1 MSICGFPAF
10 GLIFKNFFVEAN
22 VIKLFLLKIS
32 AFSFIAALF
41 TILKI
46 WNNLNIHQWMNVI
59 KKMWYIN
66 AISSIQLRKQKRK
79 GENPS
84 IWDKMDK
91 L

>member
-1 MSICGFPAF
+1 
-10 GLIFKNFFVEAN
+10 
-22 VIKLFLLKIS
+22 
-32 AFSFIAALF
+32 
-41 TILKI
+41 
-46 WNNLNIHQWMNVI
+46 MNVI